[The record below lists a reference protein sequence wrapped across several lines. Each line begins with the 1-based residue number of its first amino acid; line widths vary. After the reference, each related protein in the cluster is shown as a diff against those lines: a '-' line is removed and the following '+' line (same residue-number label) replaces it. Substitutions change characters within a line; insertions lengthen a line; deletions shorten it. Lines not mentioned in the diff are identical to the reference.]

1 MNMAN
6 ATGLAGAAV
15 YTAQEERGLTSLF
28 LGATG
33 IFVEV
38 GAYDP
43 VFQSQ
48 TLHLELIGWRGL
60 LVEPVPEFAEN
71 LRRARQADVVQCA
84 CVAPEAA
91 EAGRVALLE
100 RRGSS
105 TIVFNPR
112 KVRPED
118 MVIEVPAATLDSV
131 LEGAGLSTIDF
142 LSVDVEGAEPDVLKG
157 VTLGRFQP
165 KLVVVD
171 DRERFGET
179 CAVLRGS
186 NYHLVRRTG
195 HNAWFVPHD
204 TARDLS
210 LRARAHLMWTY
221 GPGRLLR
228 RRMRMGNARTA

>member
-1 MNMAN
+1 MTMASAADLGGN
-6 ATGLAGAAV
+6 AV
-15 YTAQEERGLTSLF
+15 YTAQEERGLISRF

-33 IFVEV
+33 VFVEV

-48 TLHLELIGWRGL
+48 TLHLELTGWRGL
-60 LVEPVPEFAEN
+60 LVEPVPEFADN

-91 EAGRVALLE
+91 ASGRVALLE
-100 RRGSS
+100 RRGNS
-105 TIVFNPR
+105 TIIFDPR
-112 KVRPED
+112 KVRAED
-118 MVIEVPAATLDSV
+118 YVLEVPAATLDNL
-131 LEGAGLSTIDF
+131 LESAGLTRIDF

-157 VTLGRFQP
+157 FTISRFQP

-179 CAVLRGS
+179 CAVLRNG

-195 HNAWFVPHD
+195 HNAWFVAHEL
-204 TARDLS
+204 ARHLS
-210 LRARAHLMWTY
+210 LRARAQLMWTY
-221 GPGRLLR
+221 GLGRLVR
-228 RRMRMGNARTA
+228 RRMRPAFARTA

>member
-1 MNMAN
+1 MNVAS

-15 YTAQEERGLTSLF
+15 YTAQEERGLTSRF
-28 LGATG
+28 LGPSG

-48 TLHLELIGWRGL
+48 TLHLELTGWRGL
-60 LVEPVPEFAEN
+60 LIEPVPEFADN
-71 LRRARQADVVQCA
+71 LRRARQAQVVQCA

-91 EAGRVALLE
+91 TAGRVALLE

-105 TIVFNPR
+105 TIIFNPR

-118 MVIEVPAATLDSV
+118 MVIEVPAATLDTV
-131 LEGAGLSTIDF
+131 LEGAGVSTIDF

-157 VTLGRFQP
+157 VTLSRFQP

-179 CAVLRGS
+179 CAVLRSG

-195 HNAWFVPHD
+195 HNAWFVPQD
-204 TARDLS
+204 TARHLS
-210 LRARAHLMWTY
+210 LRARAQLMWTY

-228 RRMRMGNARTA
+228 RRMRIGNARMA

>member
-1 MNMAN
+1 MNVAS

-15 YTAQEERGLTSLF
+15 YTAQEERGLTSRF
-28 LGATG
+28 LGPSG

-71 LRRARQADVVQCA
+71 LRRARQAQVVQCA
-84 CVAPEAA
+84 CVAPEAVGP
-91 EAGRVALLE
+91 GRVALLE

-105 TIVFNPR
+105 TIIFDPR

-131 LEGAGLSTIDF
+131 LEGAGVSIIDF

-157 VTLGRFQP
+157 VTLSRFQP

-179 CAVLRGS
+179 CAVLRSG

-204 TARDLS
+204 TARHLT
-210 LRARAHLMWTY
+210 LQARAQLMWTY

-228 RRMRMGNARTA
+228 RRMRIGNARMA

>member
-1 MNMAN
+1 MSEAN
-6 ATGLAGAAV
+6 IAALAGDAV
-15 YTAQEERGLTSLF
+15 YTAQEERGLTSRF
-28 LGATG
+28 LGPTG

-48 TLHLELIGWRGL
+48 TLHLELTGWRGL

-71 LRRARQADVVQCA
+71 LRRARKADVVQCA

-91 EAGRVALLE
+91 ASGRVALLE
-100 RRGSS
+100 RRGNS
-105 TIVFNPR
+105 TIVFDPR

-118 MVIEVPAATLDSV
+118 LVMEVPAATLDSI
-131 LEGAGLSTIDF
+131 LGQAGLSSIDF

-157 VTLGRFQP
+157 VTLSRFQP

-179 CAVLRGS
+179 CAVLRTG
-186 NYHLVRRTG
+186 NYQLVRRTG
-195 HNAWFVPHD
+195 HNAWFVPRE
-204 TARDLS
+204 TARHLNW
-210 LRARAHLMWTY
+210 RARAQLMWTY
-221 GPGRLLR
+221 GLGRLLR
-228 RRMRMGNARTA
+228 RGLRPSAARTA